1 MASSTRQL
9 TPDDIFRL
17 TKLLR
22 EAEEKW
28 MFIIMG
34 ATKSAFTTWK
44 SLMLE
49 EKRKRAAANEKVKI
63 IEIMKTSIRGK
74 RNIMEKDALRKFIVN
89 HMTCIPSKELRC
101 FVCA

>member
-1 MASSTRQL
+1 MAIFDKKSNENSKFVVSSQKTKIF
-9 TPDDIFRL
+9 DIRNC
-17 TKLLR
+17 
-22 EAEEKW
+22 
-28 MFIIMG
+28 I
-34 ATKSAFTTWK
+34 
-44 SLMLE
+44 
-49 EKRKRAAANEKVKI
+49 NQI